1 VTGRVPAEVRMPP
14 VNPFDLSGKVAIVT
28 GGNGGIGLGIA
39 RGLADAG
46 AAVAIAARNEAK
58 TKEAVESLQA
68 QGARALGVRVDVTSE
83 ASAREMVAT
92 VVRQFGRLDVLVN
105 NAGINIRKPPE
116 EFTLEEWFQ
125 VLNTDLTSI
134 FICSRAAYPELKKVG
149 GGKIM
154 STGSLGAL
162 FAAPYAAPYNAAKG
176 GMVQL
181 TKCLATAW
189 AKDNIQVNCFHPG
202 YTDTEFMQK
211 ARAEVPGMH
220 EKVISR
226 SPIKRW
232 GVPEDFAGLAVFLAS
247 PASNF
252 VTGAS
257 IFIDGGFSC
266 M

>member
-1 VTGRVPAEVRMPP
+1 M
-14 VNPFDLSGKVAIVT
+14 NPFDLTGKVAIVT

-39 RGLADAG
+39 RGLARAG
-46 AAVAIAARNEAK
+46 AAVALAARNEAK
-58 TKEAVESLQA
+58 TAAAVAELEAE
-68 QGARALGVRVDVTSE
+68 GARVMGVTVDVTSE
-83 ASAREMVAT
+83 PSAQRMVAA
-92 VVRQFGRLDVLVN
+92 VVARFGRLDILVN

-116 EFTLEEWFQ
+116 EFTMEEWHR
-125 VLNTDLTSI
+125 VLDSDLTSI
-134 FICSRAAYPELKKVG
+134 FVCSRAAYPEFKKVG
-149 GGKIM
+149 GGKII

-189 AKDNIQVNCFHPG
+189 AKDNVQVNAFHPG
-202 YTDTEFMQK
+202 YTDTEFMRR

-226 SPIKRW
+226 SPMKRW
-232 GVPEDFAGLAVFLAS
+232 GVPEDFAGVAVFLAS

-257 IFIDGGFSC
+257 LFADGGFSC

>member
-1 VTGRVPAEVRMPP
+1 MT
-14 VNPFDLSGKVAIVT
+14 PFDLSGRVAIVT

-39 RGLADAG
+39 RGLAQAG
-46 AAVAIAARNEAK
+46 AAVALAARNAAK
-58 TKEAVESLQA
+58 TAAAVETLQA
-68 QGARALGVRVDVTSE
+68 EGLRALGVTVDVTSE
-83 ASAREMVAT
+83 ASARAMVAT
-92 VVRQFGRLDVLVN
+92 VVGHFGRLDILVN
-105 NAGINIRKPPE
+105 NAGINVRKAPE
-116 EFTLEEWFQ
+116 ELRMEEWHR
-125 VLNTDLTSI
+125 VLDTDLTSI
-134 FICSRAAYPELKKVG
+134 FVCSRAAYPEFKKAG
-149 GGKIM
+149 GGKIL

-189 AKDNIQVNCFHPG
+189 AKDNIQVNAFHPG
-202 YTDTEFMQK
+202 YTDTEFMRK
-211 ARAEVPGMH
+211 AREEVPGMH

-226 SPIKRW
+226 SPMKRW

-266 M
+266 L

>member
-1 VTGRVPAEVRMPP
+1 MT
-14 VNPFDLSGKVAIVT
+14 PFDLSGRVAIVT

-39 RGLADAG
+39 RGLAQAG
-46 AAVAIAARNEAK
+46 AAVALAARNAAK
-58 TKEAVESLQA
+58 TAAAVETLRA
-68 QGARALGVRVDVTSE
+68 EGLRALGVTVDVTSE
-83 ASAREMVAT
+83 ASARAMVAT
-92 VVRQFGRLDVLVN
+92 VVGHFGRLDILVN
-105 NAGINIRKPPE
+105 NAGINVRKAPE
-116 EFTLEEWFQ
+116 ELTMEEWHR
-125 VLNTDLTSI
+125 VLDTDLTSI
-134 FICSRAAYPELKKVG
+134 FVCSRAAYPEFKKVG
-149 GGKIM
+149 GGKIL

-189 AKDNIQVNCFHPG
+189 AKDNIQVNAFHPG
-202 YTDTEFMQK
+202 YTDTEFMRK
-211 ARAEVPGMH
+211 AREEVPGMH

-226 SPIKRW
+226 SPMKRW

-266 M
+266 L

>member
-1 VTGRVPAEVRMPP
+1 M
-14 VNPFDLSGKVAIVT
+14 NPFDLSGKVAIVT

-39 RGLADAG
+39 RGLARAG
-46 AAVAIAARNEAK
+46 AAVALAARNEAK
-58 TKEAVESLQA
+58 TAAAVAALAAEGA
-68 QGARALGVRVDVTSE
+68 QVMGVTVDVTSE
-83 ASAREMVAT
+83 PSAQRMVAA
-92 VVRQFGRLDVLVN
+92 VVARFGRLDILVN
-105 NAGINIRKPPE
+105 NAGINIRKAPE
-116 EFTLEEWFQ
+116 ELTMEEWHR
-125 VLNTDLTSI
+125 VLDSDLTSI
-134 FICSRAAYPELKKVG
+134 FVCSRAAYPEFKKVG
-149 GGKIM
+149 GGKII

-189 AKDNIQVNCFHPG
+189 AKDNVQVNAFHPG
-202 YTDTEFMQK
+202 YTDTEFMRR

-226 SPIKRW
+226 SPMKRW
-232 GVPEDFAGLAVFLAS
+232 GVPEDFAGVAVFLAS

-257 IFIDGGFSC
+257 LFADGGFSC

>member
-1 VTGRVPAEVRMPP
+1 MG
-14 VNPFDLSGKVAIVT
+14 PFDLSGRVAIVT

-39 RGLADAG
+39 RGLAQAG
-46 AAVAIAARNEAK
+46 AAVALAARNTAK
-58 TKEAVESLQA
+58 TAAAVETLRA
-68 QGARALGVRVDVTSE
+68 EGHRALGLTVDVTSE
-83 ASAREMVAT
+83 ASARAMVAT
-92 VVRQFGRLDVLVN
+92 VVGAFGRLDILVN
-105 NAGINIRKPPE
+105 NAGINVRKAPE
-116 EFTLEEWFQ
+116 ELTMEEWHR
-125 VLNTDLTSI
+125 VLDTDLTSI
-134 FICSRAAYPELKKVG
+134 FVCSRAAYPEFKKVG
-149 GGKIM
+149 GGKIL

-189 AKDNIQVNCFHPG
+189 AKDNIQVNAFHPG
-202 YTDTEFMQK
+202 YTDTEFMRK
-211 ARAEVPGMH
+211 AREEVPGMH
-220 EKVISR
+220 EKVMSR
-226 SPIKRW
+226 SPMKRW

-266 M
+266 L

>member
-1 VTGRVPAEVRMPP
+1 M
-14 VNPFDLSGKVAIVT
+14 NPFDLSGKVAIVT

-39 RGLADAG
+39 RGLARAG
-46 AAVAIAARNEAK
+46 AAVALAARNEAK
-58 TKEAVESLQA
+58 TAAAVAELEAE
-68 QGARALGVRVDVTSE
+68 GARVMGVTVDVTSE
-83 ASAREMVAT
+83 PSAQRMVAA
-92 VVRQFGRLDVLVN
+92 VVARFGRLDILVN

-116 EFTLEEWFQ
+116 EFTMEEWHR
-125 VLNTDLTSI
+125 VLDSDLTSI
-134 FICSRAAYPELKKVG
+134 FVCSRAAYPEFKKVG
-149 GGKIM
+149 GGKII

-189 AKDNIQVNCFHPG
+189 AKDNVQVNAFHPG
-202 YTDTEFMQK
+202 YTDTEFMRR

-226 SPIKRW
+226 SPMKRW
-232 GVPEDFAGLAVFLAS
+232 GVPEDFAGVAVFLAS

-257 IFIDGGFSC
+257 LFADGGFSC

>member
-1 VTGRVPAEVRMPP
+1 V
-14 VNPFDLSGKVAIVT
+14 VNPFDLTGKVAIVT

-39 RGLADAG
+39 RGLAGAG
-46 AAVAIAARNEAK
+46 AAVALAARNDAK
-58 TKEAVESLQA
+58 TRAAVGQLEAE
-68 QGARALGVRVDVTSE
+68 GGRAFGVHVDVTDE
-83 ASAREMVAT
+83 ASVQAMVRT
-92 VVRQFGRLDVLVN
+92 VVGHFGRLDILVN

-116 EFTLEEWFQ
+116 EFTLEEWHR
-125 VLNTDLTSI
+125 VLDTDLTSI
-134 FICSRAAYPELKKVG
+134 FLCSRAAYPELKKVG
-149 GGKIM
+149 GGKILN
-154 STGSLGAL
+154 TGSLGAL
-162 FAAPYAAPYNAAKG
+162 FAAPYAAPYNASKG

-189 AKDNIQVNCFHPG
+189 AKDNIQVNAFHPG
-202 YTDTEFMQK
+202 YTDTEFMRQ

-226 SPIKRW
+226 SPLGRW

-247 PASNF
+247 GASDF

-266 M
+266 T

>member
-1 VTGRVPAEVRMPP
+1 M
-14 VNPFDLSGKVAIVT
+14 NPFDLTGKVAIVT

-39 RGLADAG
+39 KGLAGAG

-58 TKEAVESLQA
+58 TRAAVESLKATDA
-68 QGARALGVRVDVTSE
+68 QALGLTADVTSE
-83 ASAREMVAT
+83 DSTREMVAT
-92 VVRQFGRLDVLVN
+92 VVHHFGRLDILVN

-116 EFTLEEWFQ
+116 DFTLDEWFQ

-134 FICSRAAYPELKKVG
+134 FICSRAAYPEFKKVG

-189 AKDNIQVNCFHPG
+189 AKDNVQVNCFHPG
-202 YTDTEFMQK
+202 YTDTEFMRK
-211 ARAEVPGMH
+211 ARDEVPGMH

-226 SPIKRW
+226 SPMKRW
-232 GVPEDFAGLAVFLAS
+232 GVPEDFAGLAVYLAS
-247 PASNF
+247 SASNF

-257 IFIDGGFSC
+257 IFVDGGFSC

>member
-1 VTGRVPAEVRMPP
+1 MT
-14 VNPFDLSGKVAIVT
+14 PFDLSGRVAIVT

-39 RGLADAG
+39 RGLAQAG
-46 AAVAIAARNEAK
+46 AAVALAARNAAK
-58 TKEAVESLQA
+58 TAAAVETLQA
-68 QGARALGVRVDVTSE
+68 EGLRALGVTVDVTSE
-83 ASAREMVAT
+83 ASARAMVAT
-92 VVRQFGRLDVLVN
+92 VVGHFGRLDILVN
-105 NAGINIRKPPE
+105 NAGINVRKAPE
-116 EFTLEEWFQ
+116 ELTMEEWHR
-125 VLNTDLTSI
+125 VLDTDLTSI
-134 FICSRAAYPELKKVG
+134 FVCSRAAYPEFKKAG
-149 GGKIM
+149 GGKIL

-189 AKDNIQVNCFHPG
+189 AKDNIQVNAFHPG
-202 YTDTEFMQK
+202 YTDTEFMRK
-211 ARAEVPGMH
+211 AREEVPGMH

-226 SPIKRW
+226 SPMKRW

-266 M
+266 L

>member
-1 VTGRVPAEVRMPP
+1 MT
-14 VNPFDLSGKVAIVT
+14 PFDLSGRVAIVT

-39 RGLADAG
+39 RGLAQAG
-46 AAVAIAARNEAK
+46 AAVALAARNAAK
-58 TKEAVESLQA
+58 TAAAVETLRA
-68 QGARALGVRVDVTSE
+68 EGLRALGVTVDVTSE
-83 ASAREMVAT
+83 ASARAMVAT
-92 VVRQFGRLDVLVN
+92 VVGHFGRLDILVN
-105 NAGINIRKPPE
+105 NAGINVRKAPE
-116 EFTLEEWFQ
+116 ELTMEEWHQ
-125 VLNTDLTSI
+125 VLDTDLTSI
-134 FICSRAAYPELKKVG
+134 FVCSRAVYPEFKKVG
-149 GGKIM
+149 GGKIL

-189 AKDNIQVNCFHPG
+189 AKDNIQVNAFHPG
-202 YTDTEFMQK
+202 YTDTEFMRK
-211 ARAEVPGMH
+211 AREEVPGMH

-226 SPIKRW
+226 SPMKRW

-266 M
+266 L

>member
-1 VTGRVPAEVRMPP
+1 M
-14 VNPFDLSGKVAIVT
+14 NPFDLSGKVAIVT

-39 RGLADAG
+39 RGLARAG
-46 AAVAIAARNEAK
+46 AAVALAARNEAK
-58 TKEAVESLQA
+58 TAAAVAALAAEGA
-68 QGARALGVRVDVTSE
+68 QVMGVTVDVTSE
-83 ASAREMVAT
+83 PSAQRMVAA
-92 VVRQFGRLDVLVN
+92 VVARFGRLDILVN
-105 NAGINIRKPPE
+105 NAGINIRKAPE
-116 EFTLEEWFQ
+116 ELTMEEWHR
-125 VLNTDLTSI
+125 VLDSDLTSI
-134 FICSRAAYPELKKVG
+134 FVCSRAAYPEFKKVG
-149 GGKIM
+149 GGKIL

-189 AKDNIQVNCFHPG
+189 AKDNVQVNAFHPG
-202 YTDTEFMQK
+202 YTDTEFMQR

-226 SPIKRW
+226 SPMKRW

-257 IFIDGGFSC
+257 LFADGGYSC